1 MELVHRV
8 LAINAAVA
16 VGVGVVWSVLCAL
29 RPTMGRRLLDRFGV
43 GIVVSLLG
51 AAVAGAARLASGR
64 LPTED
69 LHLLYAAI
77 AIGLVPLARSFVAG
91 SGQRAAW
98 LMVAAYLVLGGVL
111 FRLFT
116 TG

>member
-8 LAINAAVA
+8 LAYAAMVA

-29 RPTMGRRLLDRFGV
+29 RPTMDRRLPDRFGV
-43 GIVVSLLG
+43 GVVVLFLV
-51 AAVAGAARLASGR
+51 AAAAGATQLASGSPPR
-64 LPTED
+64 EN

-77 AIGLVPLARSFVAG
+77 AIGLIPLARSFVPG
-91 SGQRAAW
+91 SSRRAAW

-111 FRLFT
+111 LRLFT